1 MSLSRKND
9 LIDFMK
15 NILLLIV
22 GMMYSCGVFSQKITV
37 AKDGSGNFKSIQ
49 EAINSLD
56 STTKKIRTIYIKN
69 GVYAEKLMIE
79 KSFIKLQG
87 QSEKGVVIRIA
98 LPRDVWRCANPD
110 DYGAATINVKG
121 HDLIFEKLTVL
132 NDYGFTATADTSIIC
147 TNESGGNA
155 GVSKDRYAL
164 PREKGE
170 EAGKKIV
177 RKDGHQFAFRSMPGA
192 TRLVF
197 KNCTFRAGGGDTV
210 SPWDVEGG
218 MYYFKN
224 CTMEGGVDFY
234 CPRGWAWAEN
244 CRFICHNMNAAIWHD
259 GTNHESSKT
268 VLKNC
273 IFEGNKGYKL
283 GRYHRPAQFY
293 LVNCQFDENMADAE
307 IYHVSS
313 SPDPKWG
320 HRVYYQNCHRKGGDY
335 QWHRDN
341 LKIDPKTITVNW
353 TFDGK
358 WKPL

>member
-1 MSLSRKND
+1 MMLP
-9 LIDFMK
+9 MK
-15 NILLLIV
+15 KILLILAIITN
-22 GMMYSCGVFSQKITV
+22 SSLLFSQKNTV

-49 EAINSLD
+49 DAINSLD
-56 STTKKIRTIYIKN
+56 TISTKTRTIYIKN
-69 GVYAEKLMIE
+69 GIYSEKLMIA
-79 KSFIKLQG
+79 KSYIKLQG
-87 QSEKGVVIRIA
+87 QSEKGVVIRIS

-121 HDLIFEKLTVL
+121 HDLTFEKLTVL
-132 NDYGFTATADTSIIC
+132 NDYGFTAKGDTTIVC
-147 TNESGGNA
+147 ANESGGTGA
-155 GVSKDRYAL
+155 VSKDRYAL

-197 KNCTFRAGGGDTV
+197 LNCTFRAGGGDTV

-234 CPRGWAWAEN
+234 CPRGWSWAEN
-244 CRFICHNMNAAIWHD
+244 CHFICHNMNAAIWHD
-259 GTNHESSKT
+259 GTNYESSKT

-273 IFEGNKGYKL
+273 TFEGDKGYKL

-293 LVNCQFDENMADAE
+293 LLNCQFDENMADAE

-313 SPDPKWG
+313 SPEPKWG
-320 HRVYYQNCHRKGGDY
+320 YRVYYQNCHRKGGDY
-335 QWHRDN
+335 QWFADN
-341 LKIDPKTITVNW
+341 LKIDPKRVSVNW

-358 WKPL
+358 WKPF